1 MLKIFL
7 ALLVVQFCTSQQI
20 PSIPTKPM
28 GISVG
33 SSTPK
38 LHIEGFLDLASPV
51 SSESFTVLWQVLQNY
66 KISQNSDLRF
76 TFYVWPQPAYSFS
89 FLLATGARYIANNCK
104 DSADL
109 WNYFHLI
116 FDNRKSF
123 NNSATLNSTFNQVKL
138 QLATL
143 ISQNMTQYTL
153 QNAQIGL
160 ANSTNADEADD
171 YGAFGRFWGV
181 VTGPTYFA
189 NGIIIDAGDELTV
202 SSWTSFISPF
212 LSQTVIKE

>member
-7 ALLVVQFCTSQQI
+7 VLFAVQFCAGQQV

-38 LHIEGFLDLASPV
+38 LHIEGFFDLASPV
-51 SSESFTVLWQVLQNY
+51 SSQSFTALWQVLQNF
-66 KISQNSDLRF
+66 KISQNQDLRF
-76 TFYVWPQPAYSFS
+76 TFYVWPQPVYSFS
-89 FLLATGARYIANNCK
+89 FLLTTGARYIANNCK
-104 DSADL
+104 TDADV
-109 WNYFHLI
+109 WNYFHLA
-116 FDNRKSF
+116 FDNQKSF
-123 NNSATLNSTFNQVKL
+123 SNPATLNSTFNQVKL

-153 QNAQIGL
+153 QNAQAGL
-160 ANSTNADEADD
+160 SSSANADEADD

-181 VTGPTYFA
+181 VVGPTYFA
-189 NGIIIDAGDELTV
+189 NGIIIDAGDELTI
-202 SSWTSFISPF
+202 SSWTSFITPF
-212 LSQTVIKE
+212 INQTLINE